1 MKLKNLFINLIFLIT
16 LIFPFYSIAALAP
29 DELVKKTAE
38 DVIFA
43 IKADEEIQKGNKEKI
58 YKLAEDKILPNF
70 DFERISRLVL
80 GRAWRKTNENQK
92 KGFIK
97 EFRTLLLKTYAVAL
111 SKYKDQEIVFK
122 PTRMSKGDE
131 IVIVKSEIV
140 QNGGQPIK
148 VNYAL
153 SNNSGK
159 WLVFDI
165 VIEGVSLVTNYRSQ
179 FSSEI
184 KRNGIDV
191 LIDKLAKK
199 NKGKKNDGA
208 N

>member
-1 MKLKNLFINLIFLIT
+1 MRKYFIKFFLLLLLFSFNSL
-16 LIFPFYSIAALAP
+16 AALGP

-43 IKADEEIQKGNKEKI
+43 IKADQEIQKGNKEKI
-58 YKLAEDKILPNF
+58 YKLAEEKILPNF
-70 DFERISRLVL
+70 DFNKVARLVL
-80 GRAWRKTNENQK
+80 GRAWRSANEEQK
-92 KGFIK
+92 QAFIK

-111 SKYKDQEIVFK
+111 SKYKDQEIKFK
-122 PTRMSKGDE
+122 PTRMSGAEE

-140 QNGGQPIK
+140 QSGSQPIR

-153 SNNSGK
+153 SQSSGK

-184 KRNGIDV
+184 RRNGMDA
-191 LIDKLAKK
+191 LINKLVKK
-199 NKGKKNDGA
+199 NKGKD
-208 N
+208 

>member
-1 MKLKNLFINLIFLIT
+1 MKKLFINLIFLIA

>member
-16 LIFPFYSIAALAP
+16 LIFPFYSIAALGP

-70 DFERISRLVL
+70 DFDRISRLVL

>member
-1 MKLKNLFINLIFLIT
+1 MKLKKLFINLIFLIS
-16 LIFPFYSIAALAP
+16 LIFPFYSIAALGP

>member
-1 MKLKNLFINLIFLIT
+1 MKLKKLFINLISLIA

>member
-1 MKLKNLFINLIFLIT
+1 MRKYFIKFFLLLLFFSFNSL
-16 LIFPFYSIAALAP
+16 AALGP

-43 IKADEEIQKGNKEKI
+43 IKADQEIQKGNKEKI
-58 YKLAEDKILPNF
+58 YKLAEEKILPNF
-70 DFERISRLVL
+70 DFNKVARLVL
-80 GRAWRKTNENQK
+80 GRAWRSANEEQK
-92 KGFIK
+92 QAFIK

-111 SKYKDQEIVFK
+111 SKYKDQEIKFK
-122 PTRMSKGDE
+122 PTRMSGAEE

-140 QNGGQPIK
+140 QSGSQPIR

-153 SNNSGK
+153 SQSSGK

-184 KRNGIDV
+184 RRNGMDA
-191 LIDKLAKK
+191 LINKLVKK
-199 NKGKKNDGA
+199 NKGKGKD
-208 N
+208 

>member
-1 MKLKNLFINLIFLIT
+1 MRKYFIKFFLLLLLFSFNSL
-16 LIFPFYSIAALAP
+16 AALGP

-43 IKADEEIQKGNKEKI
+43 IKADQEIQKGNKEKI
-58 YKLAEDKILPNF
+58 YKLAEEKILPNF
-70 DFERISRLVL
+70 DFNKVARLVL
-80 GRAWRKTNENQK
+80 GRAWRSANEEQK
-92 KGFIK
+92 QAFIK

-111 SKYKDQEIVFK
+111 SKYKDQEIKFK
-122 PTRMSKGDE
+122 PTRMSGAEE

-140 QNGGQPIK
+140 QSGSQPIR

-153 SNNSGK
+153 SQSSGK

-184 KRNGIDV
+184 RRNGMDA
-191 LIDKLAKK
+191 LIKKLVKK
-199 NKGKKNDGA
+199 NKGKGKN
-208 N
+208 

>member
-1 MKLKNLFINLIFLIT
+1 MKKYFINLFFLI
-16 LIFPFYSIAALAP
+16 LLFFSFNSIADLGP
-29 DELVKKTAE
+29 DELVKRNAE

-70 DFERISRLVL
+70 DFERIARLVL
-80 GRAWRKTNENQK
+80 GRAWRKTNDNQK
-92 KGFIK
+92 KEFIS

-111 SKYKDQEIVFK
+111 SKYKDQEIKFK
-122 PTRMSKGDE
+122 PTKFSDADE
-131 IVIVKSEIV
+131 IVVVKSEIV
-140 QNGGQPIK
+140 QSGGQPIK

-153 SNNSGK
+153 ANNSGK

-179 FSSEI
+179 FSTEI
-184 KRNGIDV
+184 RKNGIDV

-199 NKGKKNDGA
+199 NKSKK
-208 N
+208 

>member
-1 MKLKNLFINLIFLIT
+1 MRKYFIKFFLLLLLFSFNSL
-16 LIFPFYSIAALAP
+16 AALGP

-43 IKADEEIQKGNKEKI
+43 IKADQEIQKGNKEKI
-58 YKLAEDKILPNF
+58 YKLAEEKILPNF
-70 DFERISRLVL
+70 DFNKVARLVL
-80 GRAWRKTNENQK
+80 GRAWRSANEEQK
-92 KGFIK
+92 QAFIK

-111 SKYKDQEIVFK
+111 SKYKDQEIKFK
-122 PTRMSKGDE
+122 PTRMSGAEE

-140 QNGGQPIK
+140 QSGSQPIR

-153 SNNSGK
+153 SQSSGK

-184 KRNGIDV
+184 RRNGMDA
-191 LIDKLAKK
+191 LINKLVKK
-199 NKGKKNDGA
+199 NKGKGKD
-208 N
+208 

>member
-1 MKLKNLFINLIFLIT
+1 MKKYFIKLFFLAV
-16 LIFPFYSIAALAP
+16 FFSFNSIAALGP

-43 IKADEEIQKGNKEKI
+43 IKADQEIQKGNKESI
-58 YKLAEDKILPNF
+58 YKLVEEKILPNF
-70 DFERISRLVL
+70 NFEKVARLVL
-80 GRAWRKTNENQK
+80 GRAWRTASDEQK
-92 KGFIK
+92 KEFIV

-111 SKYKDQEIVFK
+111 SKYKDQKIEFK
-122 PTRMSKGDE
+122 PTRMSDTDE
-131 IVIVKSEIV
+131 IVIVKSEII
-140 QNGGQPIK
+140 QGGAQPIR

-153 SNNSGK
+153 SKRTGK

-184 KRNGIDV
+184 KKNGMDA
-191 LIDKLAKK
+191 LILKLAKK
-199 NKGKKNDGA
+199 NKGKKEK
-208 N
+208 

>member
-1 MKLKNLFINLIFLIT
+1 MKKYFINLFFLI
-16 LIFPFYSIAALAP
+16 LLFFSFNSIADLGP

-58 YKLAEDKILPNF
+58 YQLAEDKILPNF
-70 DFERISRLVL
+70 DFERIARLVL
-80 GRAWRKTNENQK
+80 GRAWRKTDDNQK
-92 KGFIK
+92 KEFIS

-111 SKYKDQEIVFK
+111 SKYKDQEIKFK
-122 PTRMSKGDE
+122 PTKFSDADE
-131 IVIVKSEIV
+131 IVVVKSEIV
-140 QNGGQPIK
+140 QSGGQPIK

-153 SNNSGK
+153 ANNSGK

-179 FSSEI
+179 FSTEI
-184 KRNGIDV
+184 RKNGIDV

-199 NKGKKNDGA
+199 NKSKK
-208 N
+208 